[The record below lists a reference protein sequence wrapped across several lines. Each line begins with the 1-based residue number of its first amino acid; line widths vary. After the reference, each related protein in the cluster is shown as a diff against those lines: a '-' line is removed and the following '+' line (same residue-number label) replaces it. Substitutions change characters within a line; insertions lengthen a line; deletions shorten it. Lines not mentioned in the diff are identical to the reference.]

1 MSQTALVIGGTG
13 PTGPHIVN
21 GLIDRGY
28 ETSILHRGTHDSD
41 LIPAHV
47 GRIIGDPHF
56 KETLSEALGDR
67 RFDLIVATYGRIR
80 YVAEVVAEH
89 TDRLIT
95 VGGSPGYRGTRQPD
109 RLFPWGLQVPLPED
123 APQVATEEEFRFGYL
138 TRISELAVLEHH
150 EAGDYAATHLRYPLI
165 YGPRQ
170 LVPMEWRVMRRV
182 LDGREIVVLP
192 DDGHILFSRGY
203 AVNMAHA
210 VLLAADD
217 PAASG
222 GKIYNAAD
230 THQFTL
236 GQWVEVIA
244 DAMGAKLEIVG
255 IPGDYAYPAREL
267 VIGRTELHHQL
278 FDTHAIRADLGYIDI
293 VPPSKASRKPYVG
306 IAIIRRACPKNS
318 KKTSR
323 RTIRRKSGSPNSI
336 RPIAPNWRRS
346 SMSRGPIDTPMRI
359 RKNRTRS
366 GIIGAD
372 ERGVAQVNCCA

>member
-138 TRISELAVLEHH
+138 ARISELAVLEHH

-170 LVPMEWRVMRRV
+170 LVPMEWRVVRRV

-293 VPPSKASRKPYVG
+293 VPPIEGLAETVRWYRDNPPSMPEEFEEDIKAHYKTEERLAELDKAYRAQLAEVEHVSRPYRHPYAHPKKPNEK
-306 IAIIRRACPKNS
+306 RDHR
-318 KKTSR
+318 SR
-323 RTIRRKSGSPNSI
+323 
-336 RPIAPNWRRS
+336 
-346 SMSRGPIDTPMRI
+346 
-359 RKNRTRS
+359 
-366 GIIGAD
+366 
-372 ERGVAQVNCCA
+372 

>member
-21 GLIDRGY
+21 GLIDQY

-56 KETLSEALGDR
+56 KKTLSEALGDR
-67 RFDLIVATYGRIR
+67 RFDLVATYGQIR

-95 VGGSPGYRGTRQPD
+95 VGGSPGYRGATAGPIIS
-109 RLFPWGLQVPLPED
+109 LGLAGPLPED

-138 TRISELAVLEHH
+138 ARISELAVLEHH

-182 LDGREIVVLP
+182 LDGRGVVLP

-217 PAASG
+217 RRHPAERF
-222 GKIYNAAD
+222 I
-230 THQFTL
+230 TRR
-236 GQWVEVIA
+236 
-244 DAMGAKLEIVG
+244 
-255 IPGDYAYPAREL
+255 IP
-267 VIGRTELHHQL
+267 I
-278 FDTHAIRADLGYIDI
+278 
-293 VPPSKASRKPYVG
+293 SSR
-306 IAIIRRACPKNS
+306 
-318 KKTSR
+318 
-323 RTIRRKSGSPNSI
+323 
-336 RPIAPNWRRS
+336 
-346 SMSRGPIDTPMRI
+346 
-359 RKNRTRS
+359 
-366 GIIGAD
+366 
-372 ERGVAQVNCCA
+372 